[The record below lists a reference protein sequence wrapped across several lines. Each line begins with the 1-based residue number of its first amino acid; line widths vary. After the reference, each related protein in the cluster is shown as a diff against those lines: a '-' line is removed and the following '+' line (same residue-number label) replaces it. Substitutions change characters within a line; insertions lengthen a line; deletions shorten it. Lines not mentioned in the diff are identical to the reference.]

1 MEIKKM
7 FNARQI
13 DYKQGEKV
21 TIRRSPDHS
30 LNTYE
35 ISDIKSLILFT
46 STIRQQVEK
55 THSKCSFQLLESNF
69 KHIKTVI
76 NHLLSMNITD
86 FILVRIA

>member
-46 STIRQQVEK
+46 STIRQQVENALK
-55 THSKCSFQLLESNF
+55 MLFSIIRSQIPNTEKQSLIINYQL
-69 KHIKTVI
+69 I
-76 NHLLSMNITD
+76 
-86 FILVRIA
+86 